1 MIQIRDKIYEIGSEE
16 DFINLFKKYMST
28 VDKNSP
34 MYSNIINNLQKIG
47 VNLLGLSANLET
59 SYNPEDYAE
68 ILDEL
73 DLEEEKNLEE
83 EGPKLS

>member
-1 MIQIRDKIYEIGSEE
+1 M
-16 DFINLFKKYMST
+16 
-28 VDKNSP
+28 DKNSP
-34 MYSNIINNLQKIG
+34 MYSNIINALQEQRI
-47 VNLLGLSANLET
+47 NLLGLSANLET

>member
-1 MIQIRDKIYEIGSEE
+1 M
-16 DFINLFKKYMST
+16 

>member
-1 MIQIRDKIYEIGSEE
+1 
-16 DFINLFKKYMST
+16 MSM

>member
-1 MIQIRDKIYEIGSEE
+1 MFMLLVLAVWE
-16 DFINLFKKYMST
+16 DFINLFQNYMAT
-28 VDKNSP
+28 MDKNSP
-34 MYSNIINNLQKIG
+34 MYSNIINTLQAQEINLF
-47 VNLLGLSANLET
+47 GLSENIEI

-73 DLEEEKNLEE
+73 DLEEKKNLEE

>member
-1 MIQIRDKIYEIGSEE
+1 MFMLLVLAVWE
-16 DFINLFKKYMST
+16 DFINLFQNYMAT
-28 VDKNSP
+28 MDKNSP
-34 MYSNIINNLQKIG
+34 MYSNIINALQEQRI
-47 VNLLGLSANLET
+47 NLLGLSANLET

>member
-1 MIQIRDKIYEIGSEE
+1 M
-16 DFINLFKKYMST
+16 N
-28 VDKNSP
+28 
-34 MYSNIINNLQKIG
+34 YSIINTLQAQGI
-47 VNLLGLSANLET
+47 NLLGLSANLET

-68 ILDEL
+68 ILEEL

>member
-1 MIQIRDKIYEIGSEE
+1 MA
-16 DFINLFKKYMST
+16 T

-73 DLEEEKNLEE
+73 DLEEKNLEE

>member
-1 MIQIRDKIYEIGSEE
+1 MFMLLVLAVWE
-16 DFINLFKKYMST
+16 DFINLFQNYMAT
-28 VDKNSP
+28 MDKNSP

>member
-1 MIQIRDKIYEIGSEE
+1 MFMLLVLAVWE
-16 DFINLFKKYMST
+16 DFINLFQNYMAT
-28 VDKNSP
+28 MDKNSP
-34 MYSNIINNLQKIG
+34 MYSNIINTLQAQEINLF
-47 VNLLGLSANLET
+47 GLSENIET

-83 EGPKLS
+83 EGSKLS

>member
-1 MIQIRDKIYEIGSEE
+1 MFMLLVLAVWE
-16 DFINLFKKYMST
+16 DFINLFQNYMAT
-28 VDKNSP
+28 MDKNSP
-34 MYSNIINNLQKIG
+34 MYSHIINTLQAQEINLF
-47 VNLLGLSANLET
+47 GLSENIET

>member
-1 MIQIRDKIYEIGSEE
+1 M
-16 DFINLFKKYMST
+16 
-28 VDKNSP
+28 DKNSP
-34 MYSNIINNLQKIG
+34 MYSNIINALQEQRINLF
-47 VNLLGLSANLET
+47 GLSANLET
-59 SYNPEDYAE
+59 SYNLEDYAE

>member
-1 MIQIRDKIYEIGSEE
+1 M
-16 DFINLFKKYMST
+16 
-28 VDKNSP
+28 DKNSP
-34 MYSNIINNLQKIG
+34 MYSNIINALQEQRINLF
-47 VNLLGLSANLET
+47 GLSANLET

-83 EGPKLS
+83 EGLKLS

>member
-1 MIQIRDKIYEIGSEE
+1 M
-16 DFINLFKKYMST
+16 
-28 VDKNSP
+28 DKNSP

>member
-1 MIQIRDKIYEIGSEE
+1 MFMLLVLAVWE
-16 DFINLFKKYMST
+16 DFINLFQNYMAT
-28 VDKNSP
+28 MDKNSP
-34 MYSNIINNLQKIG
+34 MYSNIINTLQAQEINLF
-47 VNLLGLSANLET
+47 GLSGNIET
-59 SYNPEDYAE
+59 SYNLEDYAE

>member
-1 MIQIRDKIYEIGSEE
+1 MAT
-16 DFINLFKKYMST
+16 M
-28 VDKNSP
+28 DKNSP
-34 MYSNIINNLQKIG
+34 MYSNIINALQEQRI
-47 VNLLGLSANLET
+47 NLLGLSANLET

>member
-1 MIQIRDKIYEIGSEE
+1 MFMLLVLAVWE
-16 DFINLFKKYMST
+16 DFINLFQNYMAT
-28 VDKNSP
+28 MDKNSP
-34 MYSNIINNLQKIG
+34 MYSNIINTLQAQEINLF
-47 VNLLGLSANLET
+47 GLSENIET
-59 SYNPEDYAE
+59 SYNLEDYAE

>member
-1 MIQIRDKIYEIGSEE
+1 MFTLLVLAVRE
-16 DFINLFKKYMST
+16 DFINLFQNYMAT
-28 VDKNSP
+28 MDKNSP
-34 MYSNIINNLQKIG
+34 MYSNIINTLQAQEINLF
-47 VNLLGLSANLET
+47 GLSENIET

-83 EGPKLS
+83 EGSKLS

>member
-1 MIQIRDKIYEIGSEE
+1 MFMLLVLAVWE
-16 DFINLFKKYMST
+16 DFINIFQNYMAT
-28 VDKNSP
+28 MDKNSP
-34 MYSNIINNLQKIG
+34 MYSNIINTLQAQEINLF
-47 VNLLGLSANLET
+47 GLSENIET

>member
-1 MIQIRDKIYEIGSEE
+1 M
-16 DFINLFKKYMST
+16 

-68 ILDEL
+68 ILEEL